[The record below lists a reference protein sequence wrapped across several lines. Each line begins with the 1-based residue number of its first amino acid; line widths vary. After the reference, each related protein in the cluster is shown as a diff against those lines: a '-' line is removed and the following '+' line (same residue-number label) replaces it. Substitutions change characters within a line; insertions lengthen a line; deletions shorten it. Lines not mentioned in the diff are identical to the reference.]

1 MFINP
6 RRTGIALMGL
16 FFSGLMFSHTA
27 AAGVSTQQESATSP
41 DYAGFQLSTVV
52 LRIDS
57 DDPDRK
63 IVLEH
68 YLKKELANKGITV
81 HLYDDVFPATQAWND
96 ESMREVSEA
105 LSVDGIMHVQ
115 HVSDAASHDASTQT
129 QRVRYSET
137 SMPTRSDQPSG
148 RYGGGPAGAVGI
160 SGDSFSGYTTGTHA
174 QTAQYQVAL
183 MESTQG
189 HEVWRSSI
197 ETRVTGNHSKHQK
210 TAKSTAEAI
219 IRGLTE
225 GEHLPQD

>member
-68 YLKKELANKGITV
+68 FLKKELANEGITV

-148 RYGGGPAGAVGI
+148 RYGGGPAGAVGY
-160 SGDSFSGYTTGTHA
+160 SESASGYAAATHA
-174 QTAQYQVAL
+174 QMALYQVAL
-183 MESTQG
+183 MESSQG
-189 HEVWRSSI
+189 DEVWRSSI

-210 TAKSTAEAI
+210 TAKGTAKAI